1 MNISILDIEDNTHD
15 EISKL
20 ASRDSREE
28 VRALGAELRSAVDA
42 EQDSSEIV
50 EAIRK
55 AAANE

>member
-1 MNISILDIEDNTHD
+1 MNISIRDIEENTHD
-15 EISKL
+15 EIAKL
-20 ASRDSREE
+20 AMRDSREE
-28 VRALGAELRSAVDA
+28 VRAPGAELRSAVDA